1 MLNPHV
7 EPIEHAGGPS
17 PHAPTQVDEL
27 WTPTELAA
35 RDSIMGLYG
44 IADAPTDLERRR
56 YREEQ

>member
-7 EPIEHAGGPS
+7 QPIEHAGGPS
-17 PHAPTQVDEL
+17 PHAATSLDET

-35 RDSIMGLYG
+35 RDSIDLHG

-56 YREEQ
+56 HREGQ